1 MRAIAIVAPPYR
13 ETSGGRVVLHRLQA
27 VLASAGI
34 TAYLVPWRAT
44 LDEMQGPQPP
54 YGRAPVCMRHGDDD
68 IVIYPDIVRGNPF
81 GASRVV
87 RWQLYHPRHPTAP
100 PDRVFYYAPAFGPG
114 PYLRVTDPRLD
125 VFKHNRGTRVFAE
138 CWTWRKASRQG
149 WSDSDKPRSV
159 WGSIEIPKSASLLET
174 AAMFSSC
181 RKFVTYDNATF
192 LAVQARLCGC
202 EVKIRSRTPV
212 DPYLARLVAMHPD
225 ELRQHLI
232 ETCAAEDAA
241 AIKTCRELLEWR

>member
-44 LDEMQGPQPP
+44 LDEMQAPSPP
-54 YGRAPVCMRHGDDD
+54 YGRAPVCTVPQPDD

-81 GASRVV
+81 GARYVV
-87 RWQLYHPRHPTAP
+87 RWQLYHPRHPAAP
-100 PDRVFYYAPAFGPG
+100 RDRVFYYVPAFGPG

-125 VFKHNRGTRVFAE
+125 VFWESLGSRDGM
-138 CWTWRKASRQG
+138 CWTWRKAGRQG
-149 WSDSDKPRSV
+149 WSDSDRPREGV
-159 WGSIEIPKSASLLET
+159 EITKGMSLRET
-174 AAMFSSC
+174 AFEFANAS
-181 RKFVTYDNATF
+181 RFVTYDNATF
-192 LAVQARLCGC
+192 LAVQARLTGC
-202 EVKIRSRTPV
+202 EVQIRSRTPV
-212 DPYLARLVAMHPD
+212 DPYLARLVAMHPN

-241 AIKTCRELLEWR
+241 AIQTCRELLEWH

>member
-44 LDEMQGPQPP
+44 LDEMQAPSPP
-54 YGRAPVCMRHGDDD
+54 YGRVPVCTVPQPDD
-68 IVIYPDIVRGNPF
+68 IVIYPDIVRGNPLN
-81 GASRVV
+81 ARHVV

-100 PDRVFYYAPAFGPG
+100 GDRVFYYVPTFGPG

-125 VFKHNRGTRVFAE
+125 VFPYYEREPDRRGM
-138 CWTWRKASRQG
+138 CWTWRKAERQG
-149 WSDSDKPRSV
+149 WAPKDRPLN
-159 WGSIEIPKSASLLET
+159 GFEITKGLTLAET
-174 AAMFSSC
+174 FNVFTCC
-181 RKFVTYDNATF
+181 RRFVTYDNATF
-192 LAVQARLCGC
+192 LAVQARLTGC
-202 EVKIRSRTPV
+202 EVEIRSRTPV

-241 AIKTCRELLEWR
+241 AIQTCRELLEWH